1 MRTTLR
7 TEAFSILVL
16 ILLATGMASC
26 TPSDQN
32 TQTGSA
38 EPTVN
43 PEKTIQV
50 DVVDKQYSSIR
61 GASNEYQIVTD
72 YEYDETGK
80 VIKTSQSTN
89 YPSNTYNLCE
99 ATFEYSES
107 GKLKKV
113 SNAYEQYDWNVG
125 STLEFSYNDAGD
137 CSNCNYTITS
147 QGIGRHE
154 STYEYDQIGRVQSA
168 TVSEYSTPAA
178 DPLTYVLLYEYSDES
193 ALEKATSSSSS
204 HVGLSL
210 DEGLSNKSAG
220 IFAYRDLFGSVSTL
234 RFDQTGNLKSVDTT
248 SLNGGWDHVEYEYK
262 TITVKSSDFAPS
274 VYSNPT
280 GISIEIMP
288 QLNDERV
295 AAICG
300 EDQ

>member
-7 TEAFSILVL
+7 TKAFSILVL

-89 YPSNTYNLCE
+89 YPSNTYNRVRKTE
-99 ATFEYSES
+99 KSIQRIRT
-107 GKLKKV
+107 V
-113 SNAYEQYDWNVG
+113 R
-125 STLEFSYNDAGD
+125 LE
-137 CSNCNYTITS
+137 CRQHT
-147 QGIGRHE
+147 
-154 STYEYDQIGRVQSA
+154 
-168 TVSEYSTPAA
+168 
-178 DPLTYVLLYEYSDES
+178 
-193 ALEKATSSSSS
+193 
-204 HVGLSL
+204 
-210 DEGLSNKSAG
+210 
-220 IFAYRDLFGSVSTL
+220 
-234 RFDQTGNLKSVDTT
+234 
-248 SLNGGWDHVEYEYK
+248 
-262 TITVKSSDFAPS
+262 
-274 VYSNPT
+274 
-280 GISIEIMP
+280 
-288 QLNDERV
+288 
-295 AAICG
+295 
-300 EDQ
+300 